1 MVFQMRAEISMLC
14 KINPTVHAAED
25 LSDLWSRGK
34 CDLGIK
40 PYNGCMIMEIL
51 YIRNLVLIGD
61 PTLAF
66 QPHMGEISK
75 SSP

>member
-1 MVFQMRAEISMLC
+1 MSVLC
-14 KINPTVHAAED
+14 RINPTVHAAED
-25 LSDLWSRGK
+25 LWT
-34 CDLGIK
+34 CDLEANVKKINLWIK
-40 PYNGCMIMEIL
+40 LYDGCMIMESL
-51 YIRNLVLIGD
+51 NIRNLVLIFD